1 MNKVHLENINYFTQ
15 DQMAYHQPFVLHLL
29 PKVRLDVS
37 LKLKTLRQEQHHAN
51 LNMNNGDG
59 SDDIPVFA
67 TVQQFQAD
75 YDLEIYQGE
84 HLIFCKTFT
93 AHGTQERVLFTDTA
107 NGNGNAQELD
117 ITTLLSK
124 TVAYRL
130 IDLLDAGVIE
140 EKELFGTQGEPYQVL
155 IAFGSQVA
163 NLIVQRLTAISH
175 QQFALMRFHLQLLQ
189 AGVRVPF
196 STLKQGH
203 LFDYPFI
210 HQFYQTMKAKSPYL
224 FLHICKRCYL
234 STAVGYLTQ
243 DESTGDYHFF
253 ADTAFLP

>member
-15 DQMAYHQPFVLHLL
+15 DQMAYHQPFILHLL
-29 PKVRLDVS
+29 PKVCLDVS
-37 LKLKTLRQEQHHAN
+37 LKLKTLRQEQRLAN
-51 LNMNNGDG
+51 IDVNGG
-59 SDDIPVFA
+59 ESSDSTPVFA

-93 AHGTQERVLFTDTA
+93 AHGTQERVLFTDLAT
-107 NGNGNAQELD
+107 NGNAQELD
-117 ITTLLSK
+117 IATLLSK
-124 TVAYRL
+124 TVAYTL
-130 IDLLDAGVIE
+130 IDLLDAGVIA

-163 NLIVQRLTAISH
+163 NLIMQRLTAISH

-189 AGVRVPF
+189 AGVSVPF

-210 HQFYQTMKAKSPYL
+210 HQFYQAMKTKSPYL
-224 FLHICKRCYL
+224 FLHVGKRCYL

-243 DESTGDYHFF
+243 DDATGDYHFF